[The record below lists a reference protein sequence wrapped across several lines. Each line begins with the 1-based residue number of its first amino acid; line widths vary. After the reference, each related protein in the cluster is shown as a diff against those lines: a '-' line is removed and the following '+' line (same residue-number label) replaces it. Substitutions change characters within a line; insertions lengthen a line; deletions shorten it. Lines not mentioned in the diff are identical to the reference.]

1 MGGSSSSGG
10 STGGSTGG
18 DNKPAKKAAPKAKAK
33 VDNGTSKY
41 FKKTSTP
48 KKKAA
53 SNGGRAGSGGV
64 GSVAAKVS
72 KRHRAKTPVVKA
84 AVRRP
89 ATPTKSTAVVSKAP
103 APAKIVGS
111 SVADQILSP
120 KPKVVSAPPMDV
132 MSATKGEKER
142 FKTPVASAI
151 TKPPAVDSYSEK
163 DRFASTNP
171 VAIAGPLKQG
181 TIPLGS
187 TDKSVKDRHLALL
200 QGYQEPIVRDKFNA
214 DTYNAKA
221 EEGKNSENS
230 VFGGMIKDKYRND
243 EVSYNQAYWKS
254 KKEGGATQAEMAA
267 EQKELGSKKI
277 YSGDRAVT
285 KEDQGRAKYILAS
298 LERSGIKPTT
308 TTETSGLFGERVST
322 VNSYDIGTDKPFTTT
337 SEVYTPTIGGFSFGD
352 NVTKTYVNGVAT
364 YTKTNDGERTTADIG
379 AKGDRV
385 EAGRDP
391 IKEIK
396 DIDTQIKNE
405 TDPVKLKALHQR
417 RLRLMRMNRTNTKFA
432 GLLDDADTKRSELS
446 IL

>member
-33 VDNGTSKY
+33 VDNGSSKY

-48 KKKAA
+48 KKKAK
-53 SNGGRAGSGGV
+53 
-64 GSVAAKVS
+64 AKAPDVRRNRTYTAPV
-72 KRHRAKTPVVKA
+72 KKTPVAKA
-84 AVRRP
+84 GSPHERNRDLVRP
-89 ATPTKSTAVVSKAP
+89 ATPIKSTAKTTP
-103 APAKIVGS
+103 NTDNKITKTKVPL
-111 SVADQILSP
+111 A
-120 KPKVVSAPPMDV
+120 KVVSAPPMDV